1 MKLNVLRRYD
11 GVMMK
16 LIEFDTINEEYEDI
30 ISESQKVIPQ
40 NNLNKDNIPK
50 LSLLTSH
57 YKSID

>member
-16 LIEFDTINEEYEDI
+16 LIEFDTINEEYEDN
-30 ISESQKVIPQ
+30 ISESQKIISQ
-40 NNLNKDNIPK
+40 DNLNKDDIPK
-50 LSLLTSH
+50 FSLLTNH